1 MQDRLAA
8 FRDQAYARGF
18 ASHRSPKEK
27 NYSFAFFDL
36 YADFSLPERQARS
49 LAYALVNEPV
59 LIHPLS
65 RIPGQIYQA
74 CAGSACPELSG
85 STEHPGWVD
94 FSIGQ
99 SAERRVA
106 EEFPD
111 GEYYGKYFTP
121 GGYPGHICWDFGRM
135 LDLGIEGMLGL
146 CERGQRQTTDPRS
159 REFYHCVAI
168 VLQGLLS
175 WVELHVSA
183 IENLIREEIDPV
195 RRKELR
201 EMADV
206 CRRVPRNPST
216 TFREAV
222 QTFWFQHL
230 AVMYENPFGG
240 NGPGRLDYYLWP
252 FLERDLASGRTTLD
266 EARELVTELLIKLHE
281 RIAPADGWVE
291 ALPVGGRKPDGSLAI
306 NPLSSM
312 IIEIISELPQT
323 HPSVYVR
330 LPEDAPDD
338 FVDLTVRYL
347 LRAGNRAQVYGDDAV
362 IEALHRSGKVAVED
376 ARHWTAGGCMEVS
389 PQGCNCDLLFSFAH
403 NVARTFELVING
415 GCLMQTGERVVDHP
429 KTLADYTS
437 FEELYTDFEAEL
449 ARELGMLA
457 RRLDIYL
464 EEYARL
470 RPSFLLSS
478 MTHDC
483 LEKGRSIND
492 GGARYTN
499 YGGSGVGI
507 PNVGDSLYAIQ
518 RAVFLDRRVTAAE
531 LLNALRTD
539 FVEYE
544 TLQAYL
550 RSLPKYGAGDEAADA
565 MTDRVFCTFADL
577 LASHTTRH
585 GGTLVP
591 IILGF
596 VWVVDFGRQV
606 GATPDGR
613 NAGRPLAHGLSP
625 QSGSAVK
632 GITGAI
638 RSATSLSLDKA
649 GGGGA
654 MMWDLDPSWAAPS
667 VVKPLLKTFVDRGGH
682 IFQGNVISVETLRKA
697 QQNPDDYRDLIV
709 RVAGWS
715 ARFGTLSPATQE
727 EIITRYKYAG

>member
-1 MQDRLAA
+1 
-8 FRDQAYARGF
+8 
-18 ASHRSPKEK
+18 
-27 NYSFAFFDL
+27 
-36 YADFSLPERQARS
+36 
-49 LAYALVNEPV
+49 
-59 LIHPLS
+59 
-65 RIPGQIYQA
+65 
-74 CAGSACPELSG
+74 
-85 STEHPGWVD
+85 
-94 FSIGQ
+94 
-99 SAERRVA
+99 
-106 EEFPD
+106 
-111 GEYYGKYFTP
+111 
-121 GGYPGHICWDFGRM
+121 
-135 LDLGIEGMLGL
+135 
-146 CERGQRQTTDPRS
+146 
-159 REFYHCVAI
+159 
-168 VLQGLLS
+168 
-175 WVELHVSA
+175 
-183 IENLIREEIDPV
+183 
-195 RRKELR
+195 
-201 EMADV
+201 
-206 CRRVPRNPST
+206 
-216 TFREAV
+216 
-222 QTFWFQHL
+222 
-230 AVMYENPFGG
+230 
-240 NGPGRLDYYLWP
+240 
-252 FLERDLASGRTTLD
+252 
-266 EARELVTELLIKLHE
+266 
-281 RIAPADGWVE
+281 
-291 ALPVGGRKPDGSLAI
+291 
-306 NPLSSM
+306 
-312 IIEIISELPQT
+312 
-323 HPSVYVR
+323 
-330 LPEDAPDD
+330 
-338 FVDLTVRYL
+338 
-347 LRAGNRAQVYGDDAV
+347 VYGDDAV

-449 ARELGMLA
+449 ARELGILA

-531 LLNALRTD
+531 LFNALRAD
-539 FVEYE
+539 FVGFEA
-544 TLQAYL
+544 LQAYL

-697 QQNPDDYRDLIV
+697 QQNPDEYRDLIV

>member
-18 ASHRSPKEK
+18 TSHHSPKEK
-27 NYSFAFFDL
+27 NYSYAFFDL

-111 GEYYGKYFTP
+111 GEYYGKYFTQ

-146 CERGQRQTTDPRS
+146 CERGQRQTTAPRS

-175 WVELHVSA
+175 WVELHVST
-183 IENLIREEIDPV
+183 IEDLIREETDPV
-195 RRKELR
+195 RRKELQ

-252 FLERDLASGRTTLD
+252 FLERDLASGRIALD

-330 LPEDAPDD
+330 LPDDAPDD

-449 ARELGMLA
+449 ARELGILA

-539 FVEYE
+539 FVGFEA
-544 TLQAYL
+544 LQAYL

-697 QQNPDDYRDLIV
+697 QQNPDEYRDLIV

>member
-1 MQDRLAA
+1 
-8 FRDQAYARGF
+8 
-18 ASHRSPKEK
+18 
-27 NYSFAFFDL
+27 
-36 YADFSLPERQARS
+36 
-49 LAYALVNEPV
+49 
-59 LIHPLS
+59 
-65 RIPGQIYQA
+65 
-74 CAGSACPELSG
+74 
-85 STEHPGWVD
+85 
-94 FSIGQ
+94 
-99 SAERRVA
+99 
-106 EEFPD
+106 
-111 GEYYGKYFTP
+111 
-121 GGYPGHICWDFGRM
+121 
-135 LDLGIEGMLGL
+135 
-146 CERGQRQTTDPRS
+146 
-159 REFYHCVAI
+159 VAI

-183 IENLIREEIDPV
+183 IENLIREEVDPV
-195 RRKELR
+195 RRNELQ

-252 FLERDLASGRTTLD
+252 FLERDLVSGSITLD
-266 EARELVTELLIKLHE
+266 EAREFVTELLIKLHE

-330 LPEDAPDD
+330 MPEDAPDD

-362 IEALHRSGKVAVED
+362 TEALHKSGRVALED

-415 GCLMQTGERVVDHP
+415 GCLMQTGERVIDHP

-437 FEELYTDFEAEL
+437 FEGLYTDFEAEL
-449 ARELGMLA
+449 ARELGILA

-483 LEKGRSIND
+483 LEEGRSIND

-531 LLNALRTD
+531 LLNALRAD
-539 FVEYE
+539 FVGYE
-544 TLQAYL
+544 ALQAYL
-550 RSLPKYGAGDEAADA
+550 RSLPRYGAGDEAADA

-596 VWVVDFGRQV
+596 VWVVDFGNQV

-697 QQNPDDYRDLIV
+697 QQNPEEYMDLIV

>member
-1 MQDRLAA
+1 M
-8 FRDQAYARGF
+8 
-18 ASHRSPKEK
+18 
-27 NYSFAFFDL
+27 
-36 YADFSLPERQARS
+36 
-49 LAYALVNEPV
+49 
-59 LIHPLS
+59 
-65 RIPGQIYQA
+65 
-74 CAGSACPELSG
+74 
-85 STEHPGWVD
+85 
-94 FSIGQ
+94 
-99 SAERRVA
+99 
-106 EEFPD
+106 
-111 GEYYGKYFTP
+111 
-121 GGYPGHICWDFGRM
+121 
-135 LDLGIEGMLGL
+135 
-146 CERGQRQTTDPRS
+146 
-159 REFYHCVAI
+159 
-168 VLQGLLS
+168 
-175 WVELHVSA
+175 
-183 IENLIREEIDPV
+183 REEVDPV

-252 FLERDLASGRTTLD
+252 FLERDLASGRITLD

-330 LPEDAPDD
+330 LPDDAPDD

-362 IEALHRSGKVAVED
+362 IEALHKSGKVAMED

-449 ARELGMLA
+449 ARELGILA

-539 FVEYE
+539 FVGFEA
-544 TLQAYL
+544 LQAYL
-550 RSLPKYGAGDEAADA
+550 RSLPKYG
-565 MTDRVFCTFADL
+565 
-577 LASHTTRH
+577 
-585 GGTLVP
+585 
-591 IILGF
+591 
-596 VWVVDFGRQV
+596 
-606 GATPDGR
+606 
-613 NAGRPLAHGLSP
+613 
-625 QSGSAVK
+625 
-632 GITGAI
+632 
-638 RSATSLSLDKA
+638 
-649 GGGGA
+649 
-654 MMWDLDPSWAAPS
+654 
-667 VVKPLLKTFVDRGGH
+667 
-682 IFQGNVISVETLRKA
+682 
-697 QQNPDDYRDLIV
+697 
-709 RVAGWS
+709 
-715 ARFGTLSPATQE
+715 
-727 EIITRYKYAG
+727 